1 MSHNHTHFASR
12 IIIAT
17 AVVAMGLV
25 IAPSGAHASAGVTA
39 AASTSA
45 KTAPGQPAFGDKGP
59 HVVAVQ
65 TAIMRN
71 GFTLTGGATGVF
83 NKATKRA
90 LTSFQKVVG
99 LKATGVV
106 DTATAKVLKV
116 AVASTT
122 TVQATTTTVAATT
135 TTIAATT
142 TTVAA
147 TTTTA
152 PAVVYPLT
160 TSTLPV
166 RGAKGD
172 AVMAVQKALKAA
184 GLEVRGG
191 IDGAFGSGTTATIS
205 SFQTSKG
212 LTASGVLDIPT
223 AVALA
228 LIAPVAAPAPAP
240 ATVSVA
246 STSSLLNPSSLP
258 VRGNRGDS
266 VRTVQNALINAGIEV
281 KGGADG
287 VFGGATY
294 VALQKY
300 QTANGLSVTGTLT
313 TQTAVKL
320 SLVAAPAV
328 SISVFPVQGLCSY
341 ENTWHAPRG
350 IERLHLGVDILAK
363 EGNLLYAVTDG
374 TITKVYTVGTDKLA
388 GNGVRLTMADG
399 TYFFYGHMQ
408 KIADGITIGTKVK
421 AGQVVG
427 YLGKTGGTTT
437 PHLHLE
443 VHPLGGAAIDPTPV
457 VSAVDA
463 CSVTTPLA
471 APGA

>member
-1 MSHNHTHFASR
+1 MSHNHTHFVRR
-12 IIIAT
+12 IIMAT
-17 AVVAMGLV
+17 AVVSMGLV
-25 IAPSGAHASAGVTA
+25 MAPTGVHASTGVFA
-39 AASTSA
+39 AASTTA

-71 GFTLTGGATGVF
+71 GFTLKGGATGVF
-83 NKATKRA
+83 NKSTQRA
-90 LTSFQKVVG
+90 LKSFQKVVG
-99 LKATGVV
+99 IKVTGVV

-116 AVASTT
+116 AAASTT
-122 TVQATTTTVAATT
+122 TVQATTTTVAAVTTTVAPTT
-135 TTIAATT
+135 TTI
-142 TTVAA
+142 
-147 TTTTA
+147 

-172 AVMAVQKALKAA
+172 AVFAVQKALKAA
-184 GLEVRGG
+184 GLEVKGG
-191 IDGAFGSGTTATIS
+191 IDGAFGSGTSSTIS
-205 SFQTSKG
+205 SFQTNKG
-212 LTASGVLDIPT
+212 LPVSGVLDIPT

-228 LIAPVAAPAPAP
+228 LIAPVAAPAPALAPAP

-246 STSSLLNPSSLP
+246 STSTLLNPSALP
-258 VRGNRGDS
+258 VRGNRGDA
-266 VRTVQNALINAGIEV
+266 VRTLQKALIAAGIEV

-287 VFGGATY
+287 VFGGATF

-300 QTANGLSVTGTLT
+300 QTANALTVTGTLT

-320 SLVAAPAV
+320 GLVAAPAV
-328 SISVFPVQGLCSY
+328 AISVFPVQGICSY

-350 IERLHLGVDILAK
+350 TDRKHLGVDIIAK
-363 EGNLLYAVTDG
+363 EGNLLYAVADG
-374 TITKVYTVGTDKLA
+374 TITKLYTVGSDKLA

-408 KIADGITIGTKVK
+408 RVADGMTIGTKVK

-427 YLGKTGGTTT
+427 YLGKTGATNT

-463 CSVTTPLA
+463 CSVTAPLA
-471 APGA
+471 VPAA

>member
-1 MSHNHTHFASR
+1 MSHNHTHFVSR
-12 IIIAT
+12 IIIAS

-25 IAPSGAHASAGVTA
+25 MAPAGAHASTGVVV
-39 AASTSA
+39 ASSSSA
-45 KTAPGQPAFGDKGP
+45 KTAPGQPSFGDKGP

-71 GFTLTGGATGVF
+71 GFSLNGGATGVF
-83 NKATKRA
+83 NKATQRA
-90 LTSFQKVVG
+90 LKSFQKVVG
-99 LKATGVV
+99 LKVTGVV
-106 DTATAKVLKV
+106 DTATAKVLNV
-116 AVASTT
+116 AAASTT

-135 TTIAATT
+135 TTT
-142 TTVAA
+142 
-147 TTTTA
+147 

-172 AVMAVQKALKAA
+172 AVVAVQKALKAA
-184 GLEVRGG
+184 GLDVKGG
-191 IDGAFGSGTTATIS
+191 IDGAFGSGTTSTIS

-212 LTASGVLDIPT
+212 LTSTGVLDIPT

-228 LIAPVAAPAPAP
+228 LIAPVAAPAP

-266 VRTVQNALINAGIEV
+266 VRTLQNALINAGVEV

-300 QTANGLSVTGTLT
+300 QTANGLTVTGTLT
-313 TQTAVKL
+313 TQTAVQL
-320 SLVAAPAV
+320 GLVAAPAV

-350 IERLHLGVDILAK
+350 TERLHLGVDILAK
-363 EGNLLYAVTDG
+363 EGNLIYAVTDG
-374 TITKVYTVGTDKLA
+374 TITKLNTVGTDKLA

-408 KIADGITIGTKVK
+408 KIADGITVGTKVK

-427 YLGKTGGTTT
+427 YLGKTGATNT
-437 PHLHLE
+437 PHLHIE

-457 VSAVDA
+457 MAAVDA
-463 CSVTTPLA
+463 CSVTTPLPVPA
-471 APGA
+471 A

>member
-1 MSHNHTHFASR
+1 MSHNHTHFVRR
-12 IIIAT
+12 IIMAT
-17 AVVAMGLV
+17 AVVSMGLV
-25 IAPSGAHASAGVTA
+25 MAPTGAHASTGVVV
-39 AASTSA
+39 AASTTA

-71 GFTLTGGATGVF
+71 GFTLKGGATGVF
-83 NKATKRA
+83 NKSTQRA
-90 LTSFQKVVG
+90 LKSFQKVVG
-99 LKATGVV
+99 IKVTGVV

-116 AVASTT
+116 AAASTT
-122 TVQATTTTVAATT
+122 TVQATTTTVAAV
-135 TTIAATT
+135 T
-142 TTVAA
+142 TTVAP
-147 TTTTA
+147 TTTTT
-152 PAVVYPLT
+152 PAVMYPLT

-172 AVMAVQKALKAA
+172 AVFAVQKALKAA
-184 GLEVRGG
+184 GLEVKGG
-191 IDGAFGSGTTATIS
+191 IDGAFGSGTSSTIS
-205 SFQTSKG
+205 SFQTNKG
-212 LTASGVLDIPT
+212 LQVSGVLDIPT

-240 ATVSVA
+240 AAATVSVA
-246 STSSLLNPSSLP
+246 STSTLLNPSALP
-258 VRGNRGDS
+258 VRGNRGDAVS
-266 VRTVQNALINAGIEV
+266 TLQKALIATGIEV

-287 VFGGATY
+287 VFGGATF

-300 QTANGLSVTGTLT
+300 QTANALNVTGTLT

-320 SLVAAPAV
+320 GLVAAPAV
-328 SISVFPVQGLCSY
+328 AISVFPVQGICSY

-350 IERLHLGVDILAK
+350 TDRKHLGVDIIAK
-363 EGNLLYAVTDG
+363 EGNLLYAVADG
-374 TITKVYTVGTDKLA
+374 TITKLYTVGSDKLA

-408 KIADGITIGTKVK
+408 RIADGMTIGTKVK

-427 YLGKTGGTTT
+427 YLGKTGATNT

-463 CSVTTPLA
+463 CSVTAPLA
-471 APGA
+471 VPAA

>member
-1 MSHNHTHFASR
+1 MSHNHTHFVNR
-12 IIIAT
+12 IIVAT
-17 AVVAMGLV
+17 AIAAMGLV
-25 IAPSGAHASAGVTA
+25 MAPTGASASTGVV
-39 AASTSA
+39 AASSATA

-71 GFTLTGGATGVF
+71 GFTLNGGATGVF
-83 NKATKRA
+83 NKSTQRA
-90 LTSFQKVVG
+90 LKSFQKVVG
-99 LKATGVV
+99 LKPTGVV

-116 AVASTT
+116 AAATTT
-122 TVQATTTTVAATT
+122 TVQATTTTVAPTT
-135 TTIAATT
+135 TTT
-142 TTVAA
+142 
-147 TTTTA
+147 
-152 PAVVYPLT
+152 PAVMYPLT

-172 AVMAVQKALKAA
+172 AVVAVQKALKAA
-184 GLEVRGG
+184 GLEVKGG
-191 IDGAFGSGTTATIS
+191 IDGAFGSGTTSTIV

-240 ATVSVA
+240 APAAVSIA
-246 STSSLLNPSSLP
+246 STPTLLDSSALP
-258 VRGNRGDS
+258 ARGNRGDA
-266 VRTVQNALINAGIEV
+266 VRTLQKALINAGIEV

-287 VFGGATY
+287 VFGAATY
-294 VALQKY
+294 VALQKF
-300 QTANGLSVTGTLT
+300 QTANALSVTGTLT

-320 SLVAAPAV
+320 GLVAAPAV
-328 SISVFPVQGLCSY
+328 AISVFPVQGLCSY

-350 IERLHLGVDILAK
+350 ADRKHLGVDIIAK
-363 EGNLLYAVTDG
+363 EGNLLYAVADG
-374 TITKVYTVGTDKLA
+374 TITKLYTVGTDKLA

-463 CSVTTPLA
+463 CSVTTPLP

>member
-1 MSHNHTHFASR
+1 MSHNHTHFVRR

-17 AVVAMGLV
+17 AVVSMGLV
-25 IAPSGAHASAGVTA
+25 IAPSGASASTGVIA
-39 AASTSA
+39 ASSTSA

-71 GFTLTGGATGVF
+71 GFTLKGGATGVF
-83 NKATKRA
+83 NKSTQRA
-90 LTSFQKVVG
+90 LKSFQKVVG
-99 LKATGVV
+99 IKVTGVV

-116 AVASTT
+116 ATASTT
-122 TVQATTTTVAATT
+122 TVQATTTTVQ
-135 TTIAATT
+135 ATT
-142 TTVAA
+142 TTVAP
-147 TTTTA
+147 TTTTT
-152 PAVVYPLT
+152 PAVAYPLT

-172 AVMAVQKALKAA
+172 AVVALQKALKAA
-184 GLEVRGG
+184 GLEVKGG
-191 IDGAFGSGTTATIS
+191 IDGAFGSGTTSTIV

-212 LTASGVLDIPT
+212 LTATGVLDIPT

-240 ATVSVA
+240 APAAVSIA
-246 STSSLLNPSSLP
+246 STPTLLDSSALP
-258 VRGNRGDS
+258 ARGNRGDA
-266 VRTVQNALINAGIEV
+266 VRTLQKALINAGIEV

-287 VFGGATY
+287 VFGGATF
-294 VALQKY
+294 VALQKF
-300 QTANGLSVTGTLT
+300 QTANALSVTGTLT

-320 SLVAAPAV
+320 GLVAAPAV
-328 SISVFPVQGLCSY
+328 AISVFPVQGLCSF

-350 IERLHLGVDILAK
+350 NGRKHLGVDIIAK
-363 EGNLLYAVTDG
+363 EGKLLYAVADG
-374 TITKVYTVGTDKLA
+374 TITKLYTEASDKLA

-408 KIADGITIGTKVK
+408 KIADGMTIGTKVK

-443 VHPLGGAAIDPTPV
+443 VHPLGGEAIDPTPIV
-457 VSAVDA
+457 AAVDA
-463 CSVTTPLA
+463 CSVTTPLPIPA
-471 APGA
+471 A

>member
-1 MSHNHTHFASR
+1 
-12 IIIAT
+12 
-17 AVVAMGLV
+17 
-25 IAPSGAHASAGVTA
+25 
-39 AASTSA
+39 
-45 KTAPGQPAFGDKGP
+45 
-59 HVVAVQ
+59 
-65 TAIMRN
+65 
-71 GFTLTGGATGVF
+71 
-83 NKATKRA
+83 
-90 LTSFQKVVG
+90 
-99 LKATGVV
+99 
-106 DTATAKVLKV
+106 
-116 AVASTT
+116 
-122 TVQATTTTVAATT
+122 
-135 TTIAATT
+135 
-142 TTVAA
+142 
-147 TTTTA
+147 
-152 PAVVYPLT
+152 
-160 TSTLPV
+160 
-166 RGAKGD
+166 
-172 AVMAVQKALKAA
+172 
-184 GLEVRGG
+184 
-191 IDGAFGSGTTATIS
+191 
-205 SFQTSKG
+205 
-212 LTASGVLDIPT
+212 LDIPT

-228 LIAPVAAPAPAP
+228 LIAPVAVPVPVPAPA
-240 ATVSVA
+240 AVSVA

-266 VRTVQNALINAGIEV
+266 VRTLQNALIKAGIEV

-363 EGNLLYAVTDG
+363 EGNLLYAVADG

-408 KIADGITIGTKVK
+408 KIADGISVGTKVK

-427 YLGKTGGTTT
+427 YNGKTGATNT
-437 PHLHLE
+437 PHLHIE
-443 VHPLGGAAIDPTPV
+443 VHPLGGAAIDPTPIMA
-457 VSAVDA
+457 AVDA
-463 CSVTTPLA
+463 CSVTAPLPVPA
-471 APGA
+471 A

>member
-1 MSHNHTHFASR
+1 MSHNHTHFVRR

-17 AVVAMGLV
+17 AVVSMGLV
-25 IAPSGAHASAGVTA
+25 IAPSGASASTGVIA
-39 AASTSA
+39 ASSTSA
-45 KTAPGQPAFGDKGP
+45 KTAPGQPAIGDKGP

-71 GFTLTGGATGVF
+71 GFTLKGGATGVF
-83 NKATKRA
+83 NKSTQRA
-90 LTSFQKVVG
+90 LKSFQKVVG
-99 LKATGVV
+99 IKVTGVV

-116 AVASTT
+116 ATASTT
-122 TVQATTTTVAATT
+122 TVQATTTTVQ
-135 TTIAATT
+135 ATT
-142 TTVAA
+142 TTVAP
-147 TTTTA
+147 TTTTT

-172 AVMAVQKALKAA
+172 AVVALQKALKAA
-184 GLEVRGG
+184 GLEVKGG
-191 IDGAFGSGTTATIS
+191 IDGAFGSGTTSTIAT
-205 SFQTSKG
+205 FQTSKG
-212 LTASGVLDIPT
+212 LTATGVLDIPT

-240 ATVSVA
+240 APAAVSIA
-246 STSSLLNPSSLP
+246 STPTLLDSSALP
-258 VRGNRGDS
+258 ARGNRGDA
-266 VRTVQNALINAGIEV
+266 VRTLQKALINAGIEV

-287 VFGGATY
+287 VFGGATF
-294 VALQKY
+294 VALQKF
-300 QTANGLSVTGTLT
+300 QTANALSVTGTLT

-320 SLVAAPAV
+320 GLVAAPAV
-328 SISVFPVQGLCSY
+328 AISVFPVQGLCSY

-350 IERLHLGVDILAK
+350 NGRKHLGVDIIAK
-363 EGNLLYAVTDG
+363 EGKLLYAVADG
-374 TITKVYTVGTDKLA
+374 TITKLYTEASDKLA
-388 GNGVRLTMADG
+388 GNGVRITMADG

-408 KIADGITIGTKVK
+408 KIADGMTIGTKVK

-443 VHPLGGAAIDPTPV
+443 VHPLGGEAIDPTPIV
-457 VSAVDA
+457 AAVDA
-463 CSVTTPLA
+463 CSVTTPLPIPA
-471 APGA
+471 A

>member
-1 MSHNHTHFASR
+1 MSHNHTHFVSR
-12 IIIAT
+12 IVIAT

-25 IAPSGAHASAGVTA
+25 MAPAGAHASTGVVA

-45 KTAPGQPAFGDKGP
+45 KTAPGQPSFGDRGP

-65 TAIMRN
+65 TAILRN

-83 NKATKRA
+83 DKATQRA
-90 LTSFQKVVG
+90 LKSFQKVVG

-116 AVASTT
+116 ATASTT
-122 TVQATTTTVAATT
+122 TVQVTTTTVAPTT
-135 TTIAATT
+135 TTI
-142 TTVAA
+142 
-147 TTTTA
+147 
-152 PAVVYPLT
+152 PAVVYPMT

-172 AVMAVQKALKAA
+172 LVVAVQKALTAA
-184 GLEVRGG
+184 GFAVKGG
-191 IDGAFGSGTTATIS
+191 IDGAFGSGTTSTIA

-212 LTASGVLDIPT
+212 LTASGLLDIPT

-228 LIAPVAAPAPAP
+228 LVAPVAAPAPAPAP

-246 STSSLLNPSSLP
+246 SASTLLDPAKLP

-266 VRTVQNALINAGIEV
+266 VRLLQNALINAGTEV

-287 VFGGATY
+287 VFGGATF
-294 VALQKY
+294 VALQNY
-300 QTANGLSVTGTLT
+300 QTTNALTVSGTLT

-320 SLVAAPAV
+320 GLVAAPAV
-328 SISVFPVQGLCSY
+328 SIAVFPVQGLCSY

-350 IERLHLGVDILAK
+350 TGRLHLGVDIIAK
-363 EGNLLYAVTDG
+363 EGNLLYAVADG
-374 TITKVYTVGTDKLA
+374 TITKLYTVGTDKLA
-388 GNGVRLTMADG
+388 GNGIRLTTADG

-408 KIADGITIGTKVK
+408 KLADGISIGTKVK

-427 YLGKTGGTTT
+427 YVGKTGDTNT
-437 PHLHLE
+437 PHLHIE
-443 VHPLGGAAIDPTPV
+443 VHPLGGDAIDPTPV
-457 VSAVDA
+457 VAAVDA
-463 CSVTTPLA
+463 CSVTAPLA
-471 APGA
+471 APAA

>member
-1 MSHNHTHFASR
+1 MSHSHTHFVNR
-12 IIIAT
+12 IIVAT

-25 IAPSGAHASAGVTA
+25 MAPTGAHASTGAV
-39 AASTSA
+39 AASSATA

-71 GFTLTGGATGVF
+71 GFTLNGGATGVF
-83 NKATKRA
+83 NKSTQRA
-90 LTSFQKVVG
+90 LKTFQKVVG

-116 AVASTT
+116 AAATT
-122 TVQATTTTVAATT
+122 TTIQATTTTVAPTT
-135 TTIAATT
+135 TTT
-142 TTVAA
+142 
-147 TTTTA
+147 

-160 TSTLPV
+160 ASTLPV

-172 AVMAVQKALKAA
+172 VVVAVQKALKAA
-184 GLEVRGG
+184 GLEVKGG
-191 IDGAFGSGTTATIS
+191 IDGAFGSGTTSTIA

-228 LIAPVAAPAPAP
+228 LIAPVAAPTPAPAP
-240 ATVSVA
+240 AAVSIA
-246 STSSLLNPSSLP
+246 STATLIDPSALP
-258 VRGNRGDS
+258 VRGNRGDT
-266 VRTVQNALINAGIEV
+266 VRTLQNALIGAGIEV

-287 VFGGATY
+287 VFGGATF

-300 QTANGLSVTGTLT
+300 QTANALTVTGTLT

-320 SLVAAPAV
+320 GLVAAPAV
-328 SISVFPVQGLCSY
+328 AISVFPVQGLCSY

-350 IERLHLGVDILAK
+350 NGRKHLGVDIIAK
-363 EGNLLYAVTDG
+363 EGKLLYAVADG
-374 TITKVYTVGTDKLA
+374 TITKLYTEASDKLA

-408 KIADGITIGTKVK
+408 KIADGMTIGTKVK

-443 VHPLGGAAIDPTPV
+443 VHPLGGEAIDPTPIV
-457 VSAVDA
+457 AAVDA
-463 CSVTTPLA
+463 CSVTTPLPVPA
-471 APGA
+471 A

>member
-1 MSHNHTHFASR
+1 MSHNHTHFVSR
-12 IIIAT
+12 IVIAT

-25 IAPSGAHASAGVTA
+25 LAPAGAHASTGVVA

-45 KTAPGQPAFGDKGP
+45 KTAPGQPSFGDKGP

-65 TAIMRN
+65 TAILRN

-83 NKATKRA
+83 DKATQRA
-90 LTSFQKVVG
+90 LKSFQKVVG

-116 AVASTT
+116 ATASTT
-122 TVQATTTTVAATT
+122 TVQATTTSVAPTT
-135 TTIAATT
+135 TTT
-142 TTVAA
+142 
-147 TTTTA
+147 
-152 PAVVYPLT
+152 PAVVYPMT

-172 AVMAVQKALKAA
+172 LVVAVQKALTAA
-184 GLEVRGG
+184 GFAVKGG
-191 IDGAFGSGTTATIS
+191 IDGAFGSGTTSTIA

-212 LTASGVLDIPT
+212 LTASGLLDIPT

-228 LIAPVAAPAPAP
+228 LVAPVAAPSAAP

-246 STSSLLNPSSLP
+246 SASTLLDPAKLP
-258 VRGNRGDS
+258 VRGNRSDS
-266 VRTVQNALINAGIEV
+266 VRLLQNSLINAGIEV

-287 VFGGATY
+287 VFGGATF
-294 VALQKY
+294 VALQNY
-300 QTANGLSVTGTLT
+300 QTTNSLTVTGTLT

-320 SLVAAPAV
+320 GLVAAPAV
-328 SISVFPVQGLCSY
+328 SIAVFPVQGLCSY

-350 IERLHLGVDILAK
+350 TDRKHLGVDIIAK
-363 EGNLLYAVTDG
+363 EGNLLYAVADG
-374 TITKVYTVGTDKLA
+374 SITKLYTVGTDKLA
-388 GNGVRLTMADG
+388 GNGVRLTTADG

-408 KIADGITIGTKVK
+408 KLADGITIGTKVK

-427 YLGKTGGTTT
+427 YVGKTGDTNT
-437 PHLHLE
+437 PHLHIE
-443 VHPLGGAAIDPTPV
+443 VHPLGGDAIDPTPV
-457 VSAVDA
+457 VAAVDA
-463 CSVTTPLA
+463 CSVTAPLA
-471 APGA
+471 VPAW

>member
-1 MSHNHTHFASR
+1 MSHNHTHFISR
-12 IIIAT
+12 TIIAT

-25 IAPSGAHASAGVTA
+25 MAPTGAHASTGVV
-39 AASTSA
+39 ASSSATA

-116 AVASTT
+116 AAASTT
-122 TVQATTTTVAATT
+122 TVQAPTTTVAATT
-135 TTIAATT
+135 TTVAAPTT
-142 TTVAA
+142 TT
-147 TTTTA
+147 
-152 PAVVYPLT
+152 PAIVYPLT

-172 AVMAVQKALKAA
+172 AVVALQKALKAA
-184 GLEVRGG
+184 GLDVKGG
-191 IDGAFGSGTTATIS
+191 IDGAFGSGTTSTIS
-205 SFQTSKG
+205 LFQTNKG
-212 LTASGVLDIPT
+212 LTATGVLDIPT

-228 LIAPVAAPAPAP
+228 LVAPVAVPAPTP
-240 ATVSVA
+240 AAVSVA

-258 VRGNRGDS
+258 TRGNRGDS
-266 VRTVQNALINAGIEV
+266 VRTLQNSLIKSGIEV

-287 VFGGATY
+287 VFGGATF
-294 VALQKY
+294 VALRKY
-300 QTANGLSVTGTLT
+300 QTANALTVTGTLT

-320 SLVAAPAV
+320 GLVAAPAV
-328 SISVFPVQGLCSY
+328 AISVFPVQGLCSY

-350 IERLHLGVDILAK
+350 TDRKHLGVDILAK

-374 TITKVYTVGTDKLA
+374 TITKIYTVGNDKLA

-408 KIADGITIGTKVK
+408 KIADGITVGTKVK

-427 YLGKTGGTTT
+427 YLGKTGATNT
-437 PHLHLE
+437 PHLHIE
-443 VHPLGGAAIDPTPV
+443 VHPLGGEAIDPTPIV
-457 VSAVDA
+457 AAVDA
-463 CSVTTPLA
+463 CSVTTPLPMPA
-471 APGA
+471 A

>member
-1 MSHNHTHFASR
+1 MSHNHTHFVRR

-17 AVVAMGLV
+17 AVVSMGLV
-25 IAPSGAHASAGVTA
+25 IAPSGASASTGVIA
-39 AASTSA
+39 ASSTSA

-71 GFTLTGGATGVF
+71 GFTLKGGATGVF
-83 NKATKRA
+83 NKSTQRA
-90 LTSFQKVVG
+90 LKSFQKVVG
-99 LKATGVV
+99 IKVTGVV

-116 AVASTT
+116 AAASTT
-122 TVQATTTTVAATT
+122 TVQATTTTVQ
-135 TTIAATT
+135 ATT
-142 TTVAA
+142 TTVAP
-147 TTTTA
+147 TTTTT

-172 AVMAVQKALKAA
+172 AVVAVQKALKAA
-184 GLEVRGG
+184 GLEVKGG
-191 IDGAFGSGTTATIS
+191 IDGAFGSGTTSTIAT
-205 SFQTSKG
+205 FQTSKG
-212 LTASGVLDIPT
+212 LTATGVLDIPT

-240 ATVSVA
+240 APAAVSIA
-246 STSSLLNPSSLP
+246 STPTLLDSSALP
-258 VRGNRGDS
+258 ARGNRGDA
-266 VRTVQNALINAGIEV
+266 VRTLQKALINAGIEV

-287 VFGGATY
+287 VFGGATF
-294 VALQKY
+294 VALQKF
-300 QTANGLSVTGTLT
+300 QTANALSVTGTLT

-320 SLVAAPAV
+320 GLVAAPAV
-328 SISVFPVQGLCSY
+328 AISVFPVQGLCSY

-350 IERLHLGVDILAK
+350 NGRKHLGVDIIAK
-363 EGNLLYAVTDG
+363 EGKLLYAVADG
-374 TITKVYTVGTDKLA
+374 TITKLYTEASDKLA

-408 KIADGITIGTKVK
+408 KIADGMTIGTKVK

-443 VHPLGGAAIDPTPV
+443 VHPLGGEAIDPTPIV
-457 VSAVDA
+457 AAVDA
-463 CSVTTPLA
+463 CSVTTPLPVPA
-471 APGA
+471 A

>member
-1 MSHNHTHFASR
+1 MSHNHTHFVRR

-17 AVVAMGLV
+17 AVVSMGLV
-25 IAPSGAHASAGVTA
+25 IAPSGASASTGVIA
-39 AASTSA
+39 ASSTSA
-45 KTAPGQPAFGDKGP
+45 KTAPGQPAIGDKGP

-71 GFTLTGGATGVF
+71 GFTLKGGATGVF
-83 NKATKRA
+83 NKSTQRA
-90 LTSFQKVVG
+90 LKSFQKVVG
-99 LKATGVV
+99 IKVTGVV

-116 AVASTT
+116 ATASTT
-122 TVQATTTTVAATT
+122 TVQATTTTVQ
-135 TTIAATT
+135 ATT
-142 TTVAA
+142 TTVAP
-147 TTTTA
+147 TTTTT

-172 AVMAVQKALKAA
+172 AVVALQKALKAA
-184 GLEVRGG
+184 GLEVKGG
-191 IDGAFGSGTTATIS
+191 IDGAFGSGTTSTIAT
-205 SFQTSKG
+205 FQTSKG
-212 LTASGVLDIPT
+212 LTATGVLDIPT

-240 ATVSVA
+240 APAAVSIA
-246 STSSLLNPSSLP
+246 STPTLLDSSALP
-258 VRGNRGDS
+258 ARGNRGDA
-266 VRTVQNALINAGIEV
+266 VRTLQKALINAGIEV

-287 VFGGATY
+287 VFGGATF
-294 VALQKY
+294 VALQKF
-300 QTANGLSVTGTLT
+300 QTANALSVTGTLT

-320 SLVAAPAV
+320 GLVAAPAV
-328 SISVFPVQGLCSY
+328 AISVFPVQGLCSY

-350 IERLHLGVDILAK
+350 NGRKHLGVDIIAK
-363 EGNLLYAVTDG
+363 EGKLLYAVADG
-374 TITKVYTVGTDKLA
+374 TITKLYTEASDKLA

-408 KIADGITIGTKVK
+408 KIADGMTIGTKVK

-443 VHPLGGAAIDPTPV
+443 VHPLGGEAIDPTPIV
-457 VSAVDA
+457 AAVDA
-463 CSVTTPLA
+463 CSVTTPLPMPA
-471 APGA
+471 A

>member
-1 MSHNHTHFASR
+1 MSHNHTHFVNR
-12 IIIAT
+12 IIVAT

-25 IAPSGAHASAGVTA
+25 MAPTGAHASTGVVATSSA
-39 AASTSA
+39 SA

-71 GFTLTGGATGVF
+71 GFTLNGGATGVF
-83 NKATKRA
+83 NKSTQRA
-90 LTSFQKVVG
+90 LKTFQKVVG

-116 AVASTT
+116 AAAATT
-122 TVQATTTTVAATT
+122 TVQATTTTVAPTT
-135 TTIAATT
+135 TTTPT
-142 TTVAA
+142 
-147 TTTTA
+147 
-152 PAVVYPLT
+152 VVYPLT

-172 AVMAVQKALKAA
+172 AVLSVQKALKAA
-184 GLEVRGG
+184 GLEVKGG
-191 IDGAFGSGTTATIS
+191 IDGAFGSGTTSTIA

-228 LIAPVAAPAPAP
+228 LIAPVAAPTPAPAP
-240 ATVSVA
+240 AAVSIA
-246 STSSLLNPSSLP
+246 STATLIDPSALP
-258 VRGNRGDS
+258 VRGNRGDT
-266 VRTVQNALINAGIEV
+266 VRTLQNALIGAGIEV

-287 VFGGATY
+287 VFGGATF

-300 QTANGLSVTGTLT
+300 QTANALTVTGTLT

-320 SLVAAPAV
+320 GLVAAPAV
-328 SISVFPVQGLCSY
+328 AISVFPVQGLCSY

-350 IERLHLGVDILAK
+350 NGRKHLGVDIIAK
-363 EGNLLYAVTDG
+363 EGKLLYAVADG
-374 TITKVYTVGTDKLA
+374 TITKLYTEASDKLA

-408 KIADGITIGTKVK
+408 KIADGMTIGTKVK

-443 VHPLGGAAIDPTPV
+443 VHPLGGEAIDPTPIV
-457 VSAVDA
+457 AAVDA
-463 CSVTTPLA
+463 CSVTTPLPIPA
-471 APGA
+471 A

>member
-1 MSHNHTHFASR
+1 MSHNHTHFVRR

-17 AVVAMGLV
+17 AVVSMGLV
-25 IAPSGAHASAGVTA
+25 IAPSGASASTGVI
-39 AASTSA
+39 AASSASA
-45 KTAPGQPAFGDKGP
+45 KTPPGQPAFGDKGP

-71 GFTLTGGATGVF
+71 GFTLKGGATGVF
-83 NKATKRA
+83 NKSTQRA
-90 LTSFQKVVG
+90 LKSFQKVVG
-99 LKATGVV
+99 IKVTGVV

-116 AVASTT
+116 AAASTT
-122 TVQATTTTVAATT
+122 TVQATTTTVQ
-135 TTIAATT
+135 ATT
-142 TTVAA
+142 TTVAP
-147 TTTTA
+147 TTTTT
-152 PAVVYPLT
+152 PVVAYPLT

-172 AVMAVQKALKAA
+172 AVVAVQKALKAA
-184 GLEVRGG
+184 GLEVKGG
-191 IDGAFGSGTTATIS
+191 IDGAFGSGTTSTIV

-240 ATVSVA
+240 APAAVSIA
-246 STSSLLNPSSLP
+246 STPTLLDSSALP
-258 VRGNRGDS
+258 ARGNRGDA
-266 VRTVQNALINAGIEV
+266 VRTLQKALINAGIEV

-287 VFGGATY
+287 VFGGATF
-294 VALQKY
+294 VALQKF
-300 QTANGLSVTGTLT
+300 QTANALSVTGTLT

-320 SLVAAPAV
+320 GLVAAPAV
-328 SISVFPVQGLCSY
+328 AISVFPVQGLCSY

-350 IERLHLGVDILAK
+350 TDRKHLGVDIIAK
-363 EGNLLYAVTDG
+363 EGNLLYAVADG
-374 TITKVYTVGTDKLA
+374 TITKLYTVGTDKLA

>member
-1 MSHNHTHFASR
+1 MSHNHTHFVNR
-12 IIIAT
+12 IIVAT
-17 AVVAMGLV
+17 AVATLGLV
-25 IAPSGAHASAGVTA
+25 MAPTGAQ
-39 AASTSA
+39 ASTGVVVASSATA

-71 GFTLTGGATGVF
+71 GFTLKGGATGVF
-83 NKATKRA
+83 NKSTQRA
-90 LTSFQKVVG
+90 LKNFQKVVG

-106 DTATAKVLKV
+106 DNATAKVLKV
-116 AVASTT
+116 AAATTT
-122 TVQATTTTVAATT
+122 TVQATTTTVAPTT
-135 TTIAATT
+135 TTT
-142 TTVAA
+142 
-147 TTTTA
+147 
-152 PAVVYPLT
+152 PAIVYPFT
-160 TSTLPV
+160 SSTLPV

-172 AVMAVQKALKAA
+172 AVVAVQKALKAA
-184 GLEVRGG
+184 GLEVKGG
-191 IDGAFGSGTTATIS
+191 IDGAFGSGTTATIAT
-205 SFQTSKG
+205 FQTNKG

-240 ATVSVA
+240 AVAPATVSVA
-246 STSSLLNPSSLP
+246 STTTLIDPTALP

-266 VRTVQNALINAGIEV
+266 VRALQTALINAGIEV

-287 VFGGATY
+287 VFGGATF

-300 QTANGLSVTGTLT
+300 QTANALTVTGTLT

-320 SLVAAPAV
+320 GLVAAPAV
-328 SISVFPVQGLCSY
+328 AISVFPVQGLCSY

-350 IERLHLGVDILAK
+350 KDRKHLGVDIIAK
-363 EGNLLYAVTDG
+363 EGNLLYAVADG
-374 TITKVYTVGTDKLA
+374 TITKLYTEASDKLA

-408 KIADGITIGTKVK
+408 KIADGMTIGTKVK

-443 VHPLGGAAIDPTPV
+443 VHPLGGAAIDPTPIV
-457 VSAVDA
+457 AAVDA
-463 CSVTTPLA
+463 CSVTTPLPVPA
-471 APGA
+471 A

>member
-1 MSHNHTHFASR
+1 MSHNHTHFVRR

-17 AVVAMGLV
+17 AVVSMGLV
-25 IAPSGAHASAGVTA
+25 IAPSGASASTGVIA
-39 AASTSA
+39 ASSTSA
-45 KTAPGQPAFGDKGP
+45 KTAPGQPTFGDKGP

-71 GFTLTGGATGVF
+71 GFTLKGGATGVF
-83 NKATKRA
+83 NKSTQRA
-90 LTSFQKVVG
+90 LKSFQKVVG
-99 LKATGVV
+99 IKVTGVV

-116 AVASTT
+116 AAASTT
-122 TVQATTTTVAATT
+122 TVQATTTTVQ
-135 TTIAATT
+135 ATT
-142 TTVAA
+142 TTVAP
-147 TTTTA
+147 TTTTT
-152 PAVVYPLT
+152 PVVAYPLT

-172 AVMAVQKALKAA
+172 AVVAVQKALKAA
-184 GLEVRGG
+184 GLEVKGG
-191 IDGAFGSGTTATIS
+191 IDGAFGSGTTSTIV

-240 ATVSVA
+240 APAAVSVA
-246 STSSLLNPSSLP
+246 STPTLLDSSALP
-258 VRGNRGDS
+258 ARGNRGDA
-266 VRTVQNALINAGIEV
+266 VRTLQKALINAGIEV

-287 VFGGATY
+287 VFGGATF
-294 VALQKY
+294 VALQKF
-300 QTANGLSVTGTLT
+300 QTANALSVTGTLT

-320 SLVAAPAV
+320 GLVAAPAV
-328 SISVFPVQGLCSY
+328 AISVFPVQGLCSY

-350 IERLHLGVDILAK
+350 NGRKHLGVDIIAK
-363 EGNLLYAVTDG
+363 EGKLLYAVADG
-374 TITKVYTVGTDKLA
+374 TITKLYTEASDKLA

-408 KIADGITIGTKVK
+408 KIADGMTIGTKVK
-421 AGQVVG
+421 AGQIVG

-443 VHPLGGAAIDPTPV
+443 VHPLGGEAIDPTPIV
-457 VSAVDA
+457 AAVDA
-463 CSVTTPLA
+463 CSVTTPLPVPA
-471 APGA
+471 A

>member
-17 AVVAMGLV
+17 AVVAVGLV
-25 IAPSGAHASAGVTA
+25 LAPSGAHASTGVTA
-39 AASTSA
+39 TASTSA

-116 AVASTT
+116 AAASTT

-135 TTIAATT
+135 TT
-142 TTVAA
+142 VAA
-147 TTTTA
+147 TTTTT
-152 PAVVYPLT
+152 PTVVYPLT

-172 AVMAVQKALKAA
+172 AVIAVQKALKAA
-184 GLEVRGG
+184 GLDVKGG
-191 IDGAFGSGTTATIS
+191 IDGAFGSGTTSTIS
-205 SFQTSKG
+205 SFQISKG
-212 LTASGVLDIPT
+212 LTATGVLDIPT

-228 LIAPVAAPAPAP
+228 LIAPVAVPVPAPA
-240 ATVSVA
+240 AVSVA

-266 VRTVQNALINAGIEV
+266 VRTLQNALIKAGIEV

-363 EGNLLYAVTDG
+363 EGNLLYAVADG

-388 GNGVRLTMADG
+388 GNGVRLTMSDG

-408 KIADGITIGTKVK
+408 KIADGISVGTKVK

-427 YLGKTGGTTT
+427 YNGKTGATNT
-437 PHLHLE
+437 PHLHIE
-443 VHPLGGAAIDPTPV
+443 VHPLGGAAIDPTPIMA
-457 VSAVDA
+457 AVDA
-463 CSVTTPLA
+463 CSVTAPLPVPA
-471 APGA
+471 A

>member
-1 MSHNHTHFASR
+1 MSHNHTHFVKR
-12 IIIAT
+12 VIVAT

-25 IAPSGAHASAGVTA
+25 MAPTGSHASTGAVV
-39 AASTSA
+39 ASSATA

-59 HVVAVQ
+59 HVIAVQ

-71 GFTLTGGATGVF
+71 GFTLKGGATGVF
-83 NKATKRA
+83 NKSTQRA
-90 LTSFQKVVG
+90 LKTFQKVVG

-106 DTATAKVLKV
+106 DTATAKVLKI
-116 AVASTT
+116 AAATTT
-122 TVQATTTTVAATT
+122 TVQATTTTVAPTT
-135 TTIAATT
+135 TTI
-142 TTVAA
+142 
-147 TTTTA
+147 

-172 AVMAVQKALKAA
+172 AVVAVQKALKAA
-184 GLEVRGG
+184 GLDVKGG
-191 IDGAFGSGTTATIS
+191 IDGAFGSGTTSTIAT
-205 SFQTSKG
+205 FQTSKG
-212 LTASGVLDIPT
+212 LTASGLLDIPT

-240 ATVSVA
+240 AVAPATVSVA
-246 STSSLLNPSSLP
+246 STTTLLNPSSLP

-266 VRTVQNALINAGIEV
+266 VRVLQTALINAGIEV

-287 VFGGATY
+287 VFGGATF

-300 QTANGLSVTGTLT
+300 QTANALTITGTLT

-320 SLVAAPAV
+320 GLVAPPAV
-328 SISVFPVQGLCSY
+328 AISVFPVQGPCSY

-350 IERLHLGVDILAK
+350 IDRKHLGVDILAK
-363 EGNLLYAVTDG
+363 EGNLIYAVADG

-388 GNGVRLTMADG
+388 GNGVRLTMPDG
-399 TYFFYGHMQ
+399 TYFFYGHLQ
-408 KIADGITIGTKVK
+408 KIADGITVGTKVK

-427 YLGKTGGTTT
+427 YNGKTGATNT
-437 PHLHLE
+437 PHLHIE
-443 VHPLGGAAIDPTPV
+443 VHPLGGAAIDPTPIV
-457 VSAVDA
+457 AAVDA
-463 CSVTTPLA
+463 CSNTTPLPIPA
-471 APGA
+471 A